1 MCSSL
6 SHFGVEVLSEKMFAS
21 LIPGLDLNAIDTSST
36 FTTKLF
42 QSVVYFYLTSS
53 YSVQLKLASSPALSM
68 ETALTVFISSVWKIS
83 DILSDITVL
92 WHFCSI
98 WYCCPFLPWNF
109 FGFWTP
115 QSPGFLLFGHFT
127 LRKFICQALFQGLVG
142 SSFPFHLVFSP

>member
-6 SHFGVEVLSEKMFAS
+6 SHFGVEVLSEKMLAS
-21 LIPGLDLNAIDTSST
+21 QIPGLDLNAIDISST

-68 ETALTVFISSVWKIS
+68 ETALPVFISSVWKIN

-98 WYCCPFLPWNF
+98 TAVPSYL
-109 FGFWTP
+109 GT
-115 QSPGFLLFGHFT
+115 SLAFGHHR
-127 LRKFICQALFQGLVG
+127 L
-142 SSFPFHLVFSP
+142 LVFSFLVISLFANSPARHFFKDWLGHLFLFTWYSLLR